1 MRFTRFDRMDRS
13 DRALRAIYT
22 VSQLLQLSNGV
33 KGPLELPVSWWNNI
47 LVLVIGRVIRA

>member
-1 MRFTRFDRMDRS
+1 MDRS